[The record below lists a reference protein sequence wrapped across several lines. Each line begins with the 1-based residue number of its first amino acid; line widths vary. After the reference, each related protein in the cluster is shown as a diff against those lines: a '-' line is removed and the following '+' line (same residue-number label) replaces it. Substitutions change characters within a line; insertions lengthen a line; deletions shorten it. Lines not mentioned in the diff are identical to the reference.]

1 MKFTAGLVT
10 QLAGALKEKLHNHC
24 FYEAYS
30 TGNDE
35 LYLVFCSNAT
45 ETFFSIRMLWEARL
59 CFLFFSNE
67 PVFKPTPHYYFFN
80 EMKGQ
85 GVLRVF
91 QHPGNR
97 SFQIDFENDFQLVYK
112 LYDGLSNVLLLQNGK
127 LLYHFRKNI
136 TSDYSFSL
144 TRLVNEVKSVTADE
158 SFSDISSF
166 FSRMNE
172 SNRSF
177 LSHFAFEEEKRKLL
191 SHYQAEIKKT
201 TAYLLKTEQALVQFK
216 NAVPLEEIG
225 HLLMA
230 NLHLIPLGVSE
241 YELNDFYRNR
251 PLKIKLK
258 KDLSAQQN
266 AEVYYRKAKNK
277 KNEEQQLLEQLTK
290 AKSKLEVLAQNL
302 SLAGQAQTLKQLK
315 LLRPESTTKVSD
327 KTGRFKQFQYEGFTI
342 LVGKNAANNDELT
355 FKYSHKNDLWLHARD
370 VSGSHV
376 IIRYRQGTIFPK
388 PVIEYAASLAAYYS
402 KAKGSSL
409 VPVVYCERKFVRKPK
424 GAAPGEVLHQK
435 SEMIMAEPVNL
446 KN

>member
-10 QLAGALKEKLHNHC
+10 QLAGALQERLHNHH

-35 LYLVFCSNAT
+35 LYLVFYSNIK
-45 ETFFSIRMLWEARL
+45 ETFFSIRILWEARL
-59 CFLFFSNE
+59 CFLFFSDE
-67 PVFKPTPHYYFFN
+67 PVLKPTPHYYFFN
-80 EMKGQ
+80 ELKGQ
-85 GVLRVF
+85 EVLCVF

-97 SFQIDFENDFQLVYK
+97 SFQIDFENDFQLVCK
-112 LYDGLSNVLLLQNGK
+112 LYDGLSNVLLLHEGK

-144 TRLVNEVKSVTADE
+144 ARLVNEVKPETKEE
-158 SFSDISSF
+158 SFTDASSF

-191 SHYQAEIKKT
+191 SYYQTEIKKT
-201 TAYLLKTEQALVQFK
+201 TAYLLKTEQALAQLR

-230 NLHLIPLGVSE
+230 NLHLIPQGVSE
-241 YELNDFYRNR
+241 YELIDFYRDR

-277 KNEEQQLLEQLTK
+277 KNEEQQLLEQLSK
-290 AKSKLEVLAQNL
+290 AKSKLEVLAQNF
-302 SLAGQAQTLKQLK
+302 SLAEQAQTLKQLK
-315 LLRPESTTKVSD
+315 PLRPVSTTSAND
-327 KTGRFKQFQYEGFTI
+327 KTERFKQFHHNGFTI

-355 FKYSHKNDLWLHARD
+355 FRYSHKNDLWLHARD

-388 PVIEYAASLAAYYS
+388 TVIEYAASLAAYYS

-424 GAAPGEVLHQK
+424 GAAPGEVSHQK
-435 SEMIMAEPVNL
+435 SEMIMAEPVKL

>member
-10 QLAGALKEKLHNHC
+10 RLTGALKEKLHHYR

-35 LYLVFCSNAT
+35 LYLVFCSNET
-45 ETFFSIRMLWEARL
+45 EAFFSIRMLWEARL
-59 CFLFFSNE
+59 CFLFFNDE
-67 PVFKPTPHYYFFN
+67 PVSKPTPHYYFFN
-80 EMKGQ
+80 ELKGLE
-85 GVLRVF
+85 VLRVF

-97 SFQIDFENDFQLVYK
+97 SFQIDFENDFQLVCK
-112 LYDGLSNVLLLQNGK
+112 LYDGLSNVLLLQNSK

-136 TSDYSFSL
+136 STDYTFSL
-144 TRLVNEVKSVTADE
+144 TQLVNELQPVVTEESSVD
-158 SFSDISSF
+158 SSSF
-166 FSRMNE
+166 FRQLNE
-172 SNRSF
+172 SNRTF

-191 SHYQAEIKKT
+191 SYYSAEIKKT
-201 TAYLLKTEQALVQFK
+201 TAYLVKTEQALVQF
-216 NAVPLEEIG
+216 NQAVPLEEIG

-230 NLHLIPLGVSE
+230 NLHMIPQGVLE
-241 YELNDFYRNR
+241 YELFDFYRNR

-277 KNEEQQLLEQLTK
+277 KNEEQQLHDQLTR
-290 AKSKLEVLAQNL
+290 AKSKLDLLVQNL
-302 SLAGQAQTLKQLK
+302 ALTGETQTLKQLK
-315 LLRPESTTKVSD
+315 LLRPGSTTD
-327 KTGRFKQFQYEGFTI
+327 TGHKTERFKQFQYEGFTV

-355 FKYSHKNDLWLHARD
+355 FKYSNKNDLWLHARD

-376 IIRYRQGTIFPK
+376 IIRCRQGIIFPK
-388 PVIEYAASLAAYYS
+388 PVIEYAAGLAAYYS

-435 SEMIMAEPVNL
+435 SEMMMAEPV
-446 KN
+446 KPKS